1 MTDFAPKSISFLLIW
16 IKPVPEL
23 RTSSM
28 SITCLSLNSDG
39 LNFQVENFIYVTDTF
54 ELSPIGFYLD
64 GIVTVPDARPF
75 GQQMAEI

>member
-39 LNFQVENFIYVTDTF
+39 LNFRLKI
-54 ELSPIGFYLD
+54 LSTLRTPLSS
-64 GIVTVPDARPF
+64 ARSDSIW
-75 GQQMAEI
+75 MAL